1 MHPKFND
8 TVAALQQK
16 IALLERK
23 LALKQALDTPPINQ
37 KAPVETPADEVD
49 GEKMTP
55 EEIRAAKASV
65 KSEQKVEEKEEEC
78 SSGMY
83 ESSDENEEESEGENG
98 ETPTPT
104 APCSAVAIPKKLQFH
119 EVIRSTLVRIS
130 VNTTGSC
137 GTCSLRPHNFR
148 TVEWKQQGALFIS
161 YDHGMALL

>member
-83 ESSDENEEESEGENG
+83 ESFDENEEESEGENG

-104 APCSAVAIPKKLQFH
+104 APCSAVAIPKKTAVPRGDKINSSTHKCEYNRLMRHMQSSATQFPNSGM
-119 EVIRSTLVRIS
+119 ETTRSPFHIL
-130 VNTTGSC
+130 
-137 GTCSLRPHNFR
+137 
-148 TVEWKQQGALFIS
+148 
-161 YDHGMALL
+161 